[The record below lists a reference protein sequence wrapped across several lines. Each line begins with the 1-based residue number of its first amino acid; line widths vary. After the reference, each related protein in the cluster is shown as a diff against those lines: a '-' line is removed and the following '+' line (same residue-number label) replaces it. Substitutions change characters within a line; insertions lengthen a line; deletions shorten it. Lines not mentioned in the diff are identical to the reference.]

1 MLVALLLLG
10 AGCTI
15 TLASPHGANVRLGTA
30 PDQNIQPFQVLGSS
44 LGAVPQTDDVDKL
57 NDGLGLENVGHI
69 RRRRLADDKK
79 LDLKMKMQRVKKVVS
94 MDAIGS
100 YSLYRSNDRRTS
112 LKAFGSTELWYDGK
126 GFGLKKPGLGVQFT
140 IYY

>member
-1 MLVALLLLG
+1 
-10 AGCTI
+10 
-15 TLASPHGANVRLGTA
+15 GTKHNEKLHA
-30 PDQNIQPFQVLGSS
+30 
-44 LGAVPQTDDVDKL
+44 AVPITELGGAWWGKCGVHQEP
-57 NDGLGLENVGHI
+57 GLRTNQAPTEMPSIEDIGDIGKM
-69 RRRRLADDKK
+69 RPRRLADDKR
-79 LDLKMKMQRVKKVVS
+79 LDLKMKMQRIKKVVS

-100 YSLYRSNDRRTS
+100 YSLYRSQDRKTS